1 MSDFL
6 PQTMPGKIGLGLGLL
21 IITIIIIIIFLAR
34 LFVEMDKFE
43 KEDIKSDTTLH
54 KSIKDYHDQNDKTI
68 KNIQEE
74 HEKGGTFIGK
84 ALETHANYF
93 KTLFGFK
100 NGRLS
105 NDGYLSEWSACSA
118 PCGGGVQIRT
128 YYPATNNG
136 VEDKDK
142 NILVQYCNAQACPPP
157 PTPAPAPTPTPAP
170 APTPTPAPTPA
181 SAPSPTPSTSSF
193 SNYNDWITSKLFH
206 R

>member
-6 PQTMPGKIGLGLGLL
+6 PQTMPGKIGLGLL
-21 IITIIIIIIFLAR
+21 IVILIVIIVFLAR
-34 LFVEMDKFE
+34 SIVEMDKFKQEDE
-43 KEDIKSDTTLH
+43 KGDITFY

-74 HEKGGTFIGK
+74 HKKGGTFIGE
-84 ALETHANYF
+84 ALNIHANYF

-157 PTPAPAPTPTPAP
+157 PLTPTLAPIPAPAPTPTA
-170 APTPTPAPTPA
+170 PTPAPT
-181 SAPSPTPSTSSF
+181 TSTF
-193 SNYNDWITSKLFH
+193 SNYNDWLTNKLH
-206 R
+206 RR